1 MVVLK
6 FYKTFQVNY
15 VRLNSHNN
23 DFSICR
29 EALIRWL
36 VLFYKLFLLMK

>member
-15 VRLNSHNN
+15 FRLNSHKN

-29 EALIRWL
+29 EVLIGYL
-36 VLFYKLFLLMK
+36 ILFYKLFLLMK